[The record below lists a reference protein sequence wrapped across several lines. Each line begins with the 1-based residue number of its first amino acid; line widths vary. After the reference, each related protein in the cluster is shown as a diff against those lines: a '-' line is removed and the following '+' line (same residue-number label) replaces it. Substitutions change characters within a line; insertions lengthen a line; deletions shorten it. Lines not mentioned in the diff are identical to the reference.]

1 MCGGQRRWPAPASA
15 SGRKGGWLGLLLGV
29 VAAALMPTGASAQNL
44 TYGEFKL
51 GVLAHDVPF
60 LGGKEGG
67 TDVNPEIILPSPI
80 ADAWAAQLPGYLRW
94 MVQPRPTVGAEL
106 NTGGFSNQYYFGA
119 TWTWQLASAVL
130 MPEDGITFG
139 IFFGPGF
146 NDGETVATQPNR
158 KSLGSNVLF
167 REAFELGYRINPVY
181 EISAFLDHVSN
192 AGLARYN
199 QSINDFGGRIG
210 IRF

>member
-1 MCGGQRRWPAPASA
+1 MFGRA
-15 SGRKGGWLGLLLGV
+15 SGRNGGWLGLLLCAA
-29 VAAALMPTGASAQNL
+29 AAALMPAGARAQNL
-44 TYGEFKL
+44 TYSEFKF
-51 GVLAHDVPF
+51 GVLAHDVHF
-60 LGGKEGG
+60 LLGKEGG
-67 TDVNPEIILPSPI
+67 ADLNPEIILSSPVT
-80 ADAWAAQLPGYLRW
+80 DSWAAQLPGYLRW
-94 MVQPRPTVGAEL
+94 MVQPRPTAGAEF
-106 NTGGFSNQYYFGA
+106 NTSGFTNQYYFGA
-119 TWTWQLASAVL
+119 TWTWQLASNVL
-130 MPEDGITFG
+130 MPQDGITFG

-167 REAFELGYRINPVY
+167 REAFELGYRITPVY

-192 AGLARYN
+192 AGFARYN